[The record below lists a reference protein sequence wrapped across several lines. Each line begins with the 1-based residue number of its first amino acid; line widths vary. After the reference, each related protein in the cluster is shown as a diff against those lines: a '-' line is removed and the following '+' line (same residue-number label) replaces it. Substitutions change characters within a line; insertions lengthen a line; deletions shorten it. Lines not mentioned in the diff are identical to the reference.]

1 MSPAILRGLGKGQF
15 ALVFCLLCSGLD
27 LLAQQ
32 VQVYTETVNGVSFNM
47 VYVEGGKFTM
57 GCTGGDKDCNTW
69 ESPLSEV
76 TLSSYRIGETE
87 VTQALWRA
95 VMGDNPSET
104 KCDECPVTNVSWE
117 DAKAFVHQMTKLT
130 GKTYDLPTEA
140 QWEYAARGG
149 QTTISHPGKVDRYA
163 WHLGNSENTLHQV
176 GQKLT
181 NGLGLSDML
190 GGVWEMCSDWYG
202 PYTNTPK
209 IDPVGPKDGTKRV
222 ARGGSRFSPP
232 LACRS
237 SNRDRVLPRDEL
249 KSVGFRLVSK

>member
-1 MSPAILRGLGKGQF
+1 
-15 ALVFCLLCSGLD
+15 
-27 LLAQQ
+27 
-32 VQVYTETVNGVSFNM
+32 
-47 VYVEGGKFTM
+47 
-57 GCTGGDKDCNTW
+57 
-69 ESPLSEV
+69 LSEV

-209 IDPVGPKDGTKRV
+209 IVPHWPADHPTATECCPGTNSKASDFGLYPSRKRNAPVPWAVEIMADNPIGQTH
-222 ARGGSRFSPP
+222 
-232 LACRS
+232 
-237 SNRDRVLPRDEL
+237 
-249 KSVGFRLVSK
+249 